1 MKYLSKPVFMIS
13 SQPAAALLRWLFAV
27 SSLFVATLAVAQTYP
42 ARLVRLVVAG
52 APGGSNDAI
61 ARTIGQRLSE
71 RWGQSVVVENQSG
84 ASGAIAVG
92 MVARAAPDGYTLGNL
107 GASTLVGMTVGSEI
121 ERSFNFRTAFAPI
134 TQLVSQ
140 PYVVVVHPSLPV
152 QSIADLIAYARS
164 RPGEL
169 NYGSLGDNTSTHLGM
184 ELFAALAGV
193 EMTHVPYKSTA
204 QVTTDLMSGRVHVLL
219 GGALSSMP
227 LVKSGKLKALAVT
240 GANRSKVMPDLPTV
254 AEAGVAG
261 FSLDPWFGLIAPAG
275 TPAAFIQLIHRDVV
289 QSMNAPDL
297 REKFAATGT
306 EVATSNTPADF
317 GALLAREIERWEKF
331 ARTRKKS

>member
-1 MKYLSKPVFMIS
+1 MTETIVSTPWLAFCRAAF
-13 SQPAAALLRWLFAV
+13 AAAGLCA
-27 SSLFVATLAVAQTYP
+27 ATLSCGQTYP
-42 ARLVRLVVAG
+42 SKLVRMVVAG

-61 ARTIGQRLSE
+61 ARTISQKLSE
-71 RWGQSVVVENQSG
+71 RWGHAVVVENQSG

-121 ERSFNFRTAFAPI
+121 ERGFNFKTAFAPI

-140 PYVVVVHPSLPV
+140 PYVFVVHPALPV
-152 QSIADLIAYARS
+152 QSIADLIAHARS

-184 ELFAALAGV
+184 ELFASLAGI

-204 QVTTDLMSGRVHVLL
+204 QVTTDLMSGRVHALL

-240 GANRSKVMPDLPTV
+240 GATRSKVIPDLPTV
-254 AEAGVAG
+254 AEAGVTG
-261 FSLDPWFGLIAPAG
+261 FGLDPWFGLMAPAG
-275 TPAAFIQLIHRDVV
+275 TPLAIIQLIHRDAV

-306 EVATSNTPADF
+306 EVTTSNTSADF
-317 GALLAREIERWEKF
+317 GALLAREIDRWEKF
-331 ARTRKKS
+331 AKLRRKS